1 MAITQDLRYT
11 LRALRR
17 TPGFAAVAILT
28 LGLGIGATTAVFS
41 VVHAVLMKP
50 LPYHDPERLVNVWVD
65 LGVGNQSL
73 PAVTPLDFLDYRQ
86 RTTLFE
92 GFAAATGGQTI
103 GATGALTGSTSQE
116 TERVDVVPV
125 SANFFQLFGVDPI
138 YGRHFQPDEET
149 IGGPQVAIVSH
160 RVWKR
165 RYGGDPA
172 LVGRTIVLDGVD
184 HTVVGVLPDTFT
196 LLLPAEAFLVTDA
209 DIWKPL
215 RFNYQNAPPRNLTI
229 FTVFGRIK
237 PGVTLAQAQAEMEGL
252 ALQLRREHPIHES
265 SDMRIRVIPLQGDIV
280 KHTEPALYALLGSV
294 VFVLLIACANVA
306 NLLLARSTARQH
318 EMALRAAL
326 GAGSLRLVRQ
336 LATESAVLA
345 AGGAVVGLL
354 LASLGLGLLA
364 AINPANLPRM
374 DAIGIDATVLSF
386 TAGMTAL
393 TAILFGLAP
402 ALRTAAVDLNRTLRA
417 STSLSPSRAQLKL
430 RSLLVGAEVA
440 LALVLL
446 VGAGLL
452 MRSFVRLQEV
462 KPGFAHEQVLTF
474 RIGLPFA
481 ARPNAQ
487 VRIPFRDELE
497 RRLRQLPGVTHVGFT
512 SQLPLTGSGP
522 LQPYAYDEA
531 TARNWESET
540 ADRRSVSPDYFM
552 AMGTRLLEGRLFDP
566 QDRVPNQIVID
577 ETLARQ
583 IWPGQPAVGKRLQTQ
598 PNGSS
603 ANLYSEVIGVVEHM
617 RILDLGRAVRPQI
630 WVPMLGVPGTF
641 YVAVRTGGQPAA
653 LVPEVRQVMRAL
665 DPDVAVDR
673 VRPMSTYVGDG
684 RAQARLSLALMAGF
698 GAAALLLAAIGV
710 YGVISYS
717 VGQRTRE
724 IGIRMALGAHPG
736 QVRNAILV
744 QVLRLIV
751 PSLAAGAAAAWGLSY
766 FMRGLLFEPEAADPL
781 TFAVMIA
788 LLLVVALAGCY
799 LPARRATAVSP
810 LVAMRTD

>member
-17 TPGFAAVAILT
+17 TPGFTAVAILT

-103 GATGALTGSTSQE
+103 GATGALTGATSQE

-138 YGRHFQPDEET
+138 HGRHFQPDEET

-160 RVWKR
+160 RVWTR
-165 RYGGDPA
+165 RYGADPA

-184 HTVVGVLPDTFT
+184 HTVVGVLPETFK

-252 ALQLRREHPIHES
+252 ARQLRREHPIHES

-280 KHTEPALYALLGSV
+280 KHTEPALYALLGAV

-326 GAGSLRLVRQ
+326 GAGRLRLVRQ

-354 LASLGLGLLA
+354 LASFGLGLLS

-474 RIGLPFA
+474 RVGLTLRGA
-481 ARPNAQ
+481 AKR
-487 VRIPFRDELE
+487 
-497 RRLRQLPGVTHVGFT
+497 
-512 SQLPLTGSGP
+512 SGP
-522 LQPYAYDEA
+522 DSVPRR
-531 TARNWESET
+531 AR
-540 ADRRSVSPDYFM
+540 
-552 AMGTRLLEGRLFDP
+552 
-566 QDRVPNQIVID
+566 
-577 ETLARQ
+577 
-583 IWPGQPAVGKRLQTQ
+583 
-598 PNGSS
+598 
-603 ANLYSEVIGVVEHM
+603 
-617 RILDLGRAVRPQI
+617 
-630 WVPMLGVPGTF
+630 
-641 YVAVRTGGQPAA
+641 
-653 LVPEVRQVMRAL
+653 
-665 DPDVAVDR
+665 
-673 VRPMSTYVGDG
+673 
-684 RAQARLSLALMAGF
+684 
-698 GAAALLLAAIGV
+698 
-710 YGVISYS
+710 
-717 VGQRTRE
+717 
-724 IGIRMALGAHPG
+724 
-736 QVRNAILV
+736 
-744 QVLRLIV
+744 
-751 PSLAAGAAAAWGLSY
+751 AAAA
-766 FMRGLLFEPEAADPL
+766 PA
-781 TFAVMIA
+781 
-788 LLLVVALAGCY
+788 
-799 LPARRATAVSP
+799 ARRHARRLHVAAAAHGQRPAAAVR
-810 LVAMRTD
+810 L

>member
-11 LRALRR
+11 LRTLRR
-17 TPGFAAVAILT
+17 TPGFTAVAILT

-41 VVHAVLMKP
+41 VVHAVLMRP
-50 LPYHDPERLVNVWVD
+50 LPYHEPERLVNVWVD

-165 RYGGDPA
+165 RYGADPA

-386 TAGMTAL
+386 TAGVTAL

-487 VRIPFRDELE
+487 VADSVPRRDRAPAAPASGGHA
-497 RRLRQLPGVTHVGFT
+497 RRLHV
-512 SQLPLTGSGP
+512 
-522 LQPYAYDEA
+522 
-531 TARNWESET
+531 
-540 ADRRSVSPDYFM
+540 
-552 AMGTRLLEGRLFDP
+552 
-566 QDRVPNQIVID
+566 
-577 ETLARQ
+577 
-583 IWPGQPAVGKRLQTQ
+583 
-598 PNGSS
+598 
-603 ANLYSEVIGVVEHM
+603 
-617 RILDLGRAVRPQI
+617 
-630 WVPMLGVPGTF
+630 
-641 YVAVRTGGQPAA
+641 
-653 LVPEVRQVMRAL
+653 
-665 DPDVAVDR
+665 
-673 VRPMSTYVGDG
+673 
-684 RAQARLSLALMAGF
+684 
-698 GAAALLLAAIGV
+698 
-710 YGVISYS
+710 
-717 VGQRTRE
+717 
-724 IGIRMALGAHPG
+724 
-736 QVRNAILV
+736 
-744 QVLRLIV
+744 
-751 PSLAAGAAAAWGLSY
+751 AAAAHGQ
-766 FMRGLLFEPEAADPL
+766 RPAA
-781 TFAVMIA
+781 AVR
-788 LLLVVALAGCY
+788 L
-799 LPARRATAVSP
+799 
-810 LVAMRTD
+810 